1 MSQAYTPGLK
11 VSRRVVHRV
20 RRLLPITGQVRV
32 AVGARVSAEEVVAS
46 THLPGDVYP
55 LNLSHLL
62 SVPPAEV
69 PGCLLKAEGQAVAV
83 GEPLARTPGWFG
95 LFKTTYRSKVAGVV
109 ESVSPVTG
117 QVILRAPPQPV
128 EIRAFL
134 AGRVVQVW
142 EGEGVEIEAA
152 VSYIQGIFGIGGEA
166 YGPIRLGTERNDQD
180 LTAACLT
187 PEMSGAL
194 VVGGARIRGEAI
206 RRALD
211 VGVAALIG
219 GGLDDQDLHDLLGY
233 DLGVAITGS
242 EQVGLTLI
250 VTEGFG
256 DIAMAQR
263 TFQLLAASEGRLAS
277 VNGATQ
283 IRAGVMRPEILVP
296 WDEGNEAGADAVAA
310 AGSDSRLHVGR
321 PVRIIRDP
329 YFGKIGSVSR
339 LPADPAVLDSGSKAR
354 VLDVR
359 FDSGETVTVPR
370 ANVELIE
377 E

>member
-11 VSRRVVHRV
+11 VAPRIVHRV
-20 RRLLPITGQVRV
+20 QRRLPIAGQVRV
-32 AVGARVSAEEVVAS
+32 AEGARVSAQQVVAQ

-55 LNLSHLL
+55 VNLSSLL
-62 SVPPAEV
+62 SLPPGEV
-69 PGCLLKAEGQAVAV
+69 PGCMLKGEGQAVAV
-83 GEPLARTPGWFG
+83 GEPLARTPGLFG

-134 AGRVVQVW
+134 AGRVVRVW
-142 EGEGVEIEAA
+142 EAEGVEIEAA

-166 YGPIRLGTERNDQD
+166 YGPIRLATERNDQE

-187 PEMSGAL
+187 PEMAGAL
-194 VVGGARIRGEAI
+194 VVGGARIQGEAI

-219 GGLDDQDLHDLLGY
+219 GGLDDQDLRDLLGY
-233 DLGVAITGS
+233 DLGVAVTGS

-250 VTEGFG
+250 LTEGFG

-263 TFQLLAASEGRLAS
+263 TFQLLAASEGRPAA

-283 IRAGVMRPEILVP
+283 IRAGVMRPEIVIP
-296 WDEGNEAGADAVAA
+296 WDEAEESGTEAVAA

-329 YFGKIGSVSR
+329 HFGKIGSVSR

-354 VLDVR
+354 VLEVR

>member
-20 RRLLPITGQVRV
+20 QRLLPIAGRVRV
-32 AVGARVSAEEVVAS
+32 AVGARVSAEEVVAQ

-69 PGCLLKAEGQAVAV
+69 PECLLKAEGQAVAV

-95 LFKTTYRSKVAGVV
+95 FFKTTYRSRVAGTV
-109 ESVSPVTG
+109 ETVSPVTG

-142 EGEGVEIEAA
+142 AGEGVEIEAP

-166 YGPIRLGTERNDQD
+166 YGPIRLATERNDQD
-180 LTAACLT
+180 LTADCLT
-187 PEMSGAL
+187 PEMSGAI
-194 VVGGARIRGEAI
+194 VVGGGRIRGEAI
-206 RRALD
+206 RRALQ

-219 GGLDDQDLHDLLGY
+219 GGLDDQDLRDLLGY

-263 TFQLLAASEGRLAS
+263 TFQLLASREGRRAS
-277 VNGATQ
+277 VKGATQ
-283 IRAGVMRPEILVP
+283 IRAGVMRPEILIP
-296 WDEGNEAGADAVAA
+296 WGEGEGVELED
-310 AGSDSRLHVGR
+310 GGLGGDSRLEVGR

-329 YFGKIGSVSR
+329 YFGKIGAVFC
-339 LPADPAVLDSGSKAR
+339 LPPEPAVLDSGSKAR
-354 VLDVR
+354 VLEVR
-359 FDSGETVTVPR
+359 FESGETVTVPR

>member
-20 RRLLPITGQVRV
+20 QRLLPIAGRVRV
-32 AVGARVSAEEVVAS
+32 AVGARVSAEEVVAQ

-69 PGCLLKAEGQAVAV
+69 PECLLKAEGQAVAV

-95 LFKTTYRSKVAGVV
+95 FFKTTYRSRVAGTV
-109 ESVSPVTG
+109 ETVSPVTG

-142 EGEGVEIEAA
+142 AGEGVEIEAP

-166 YGPIRLGTERNDQD
+166 YGPIRLATERNDQD
-180 LTAACLT
+180 LTADCLT
-187 PEMSGAL
+187 PEMSGAI
-194 VVGGARIRGEAI
+194 VVGGGRICGEAI
-206 RRALD
+206 RRALQ

-219 GGLDDQDLHDLLGY
+219 GGLDDQDLRDLLGY

-263 TFQLLAASEGRLAS
+263 TFQLLASREGRRAS
-277 VNGATQ
+277 VKGATQ
-283 IRAGVMRPEILVP
+283 IRAGVMRPEILIP
-296 WDEGNEAGADAVAA
+296 WGEGEGVELED
-310 AGSDSRLHVGR
+310 GGLGGDSRLEVGR

-329 YFGKIGSVSR
+329 YFGKIGAVFC
-339 LPADPAVLDSGSKAR
+339 LPPEPAVLDSGSKAR
-354 VLDVR
+354 VLEVR
-359 FDSGETVTVPR
+359 FESGETVTVPR